1 MKATLRR
8 ATVLYIFAACF
19 FAALIALIADIA
31 VNGAAWSS
39 NRANRH
45 IYSSGQTVNAG
56 TIFDRNGK
64 VLAISDDSERK
75 FPTDAVTRKSTLHI
89 VGDTAGF
96 ISTGAHSLH
105 RDTLSGYSF
114 WNGIYTLKDK
124 GKGSD
129 LTLNIDAEACKIAY
143 NALGSYNGAVA
154 VYNYKTGELLCSVSK
169 PTYDV
174 YDVPGDIL
182 TNEKYDGVYL
192 DKVISGLY
200 TPGSVMKIVTAV
212 CAIENIPDLDSR
224 TFVCEGK
231 QVFADGSVKCN
242 DTHGEIDF
250 ATAFVESCNSVF
262 SQLAVELGAQRLN
275 ATATALGFNTRLL
288 ADDVRLAMSTF
299 KPSTVSRSE
308 LGWAGI
314 GQSTTLLNPCHMLMI
329 TGAIANGGTCVPPR
343 RVKGSSLIQLD
354 FIKKPNSKGIT
365 IQPATAARLRD
376 MLREA
381 VRVQYG
387 DSRFPNLE
395 MCGKTGTAQI
405 DNKQAHS
412 WFAGFSL
419 REDLPLAV
427 VCVAENAGAGAGTAI
442 NVANKVLQHFATN

>member
-8 ATVLYIFAACF
+8 ASVLYILAACF
-19 FAALIALIADIA
+19 LAALIALIADIA
-31 VNGAAWSS
+31 VNGAVWTS

-56 TIFDRNGK
+56 TVFDRNGK
-64 VLAISDDSERK
+64 VLAVSDDSERR
-75 FPTDAVTRKSTLHI
+75 FPSGEAMRKATLHI

-114 WNGIYTLKDK
+114 WNGIYKLKDK

-129 LTLNIDAEACKIAY
+129 LTLNIDANACKIAY
-143 NALGSYNGAVA
+143 EALGSYNGAVA
-154 VYNYKTGELLCSVSK
+154 VYNYRTGELLCSVSK

-182 TNEKYDGVYL
+182 TNAKYEGVYL
-192 DKVISGLY
+192 DKVVSGLY

-212 CAIENIPDLDSR
+212 CAIENIPDLDTR
-224 TFVCEGK
+224 TFMCEGK

-242 DTHGEIDF
+242 DVHGETDF
-250 ATAFVESCNSVF
+250 AHAFARSCNSVF
-262 SQLAVELGAQRLN
+262 SQLAVELGSEKLN
-275 ATATALGFNTRLL
+275 ATATALGFNTRLF
-288 ADDVRLAMSTF
+288 ADDVRLAVSTF
-299 KPSTVSRSE
+299 KPSTLSESE

-314 GQSTTLLNPCHMLMI
+314 GQSTTLLNPCHMLMLVG
-329 TGAIANGGTCVPPR
+329 TIANGGSPVIPR
-343 RVKGSSLIQLD
+343 RIKSSAAAALN
-354 FIKKPNSKGIT
+354 FIKKPDSNGIT
-365 IQPATAARLRD
+365 LAPATAARLREL
-376 MLREA
+376 LRGTVKA
-381 VRVQYG
+381 QYG
-387 DSRFPNLE
+387 DGRFPSLE

-405 DNKQAHS
+405 DNKQSHS
-412 WFAGFSL
+412 WFVGFSQ

-442 NVANKVLQHFATN
+442 NVANKVLQHFAAN